1 MVAQDT
7 KWKVRYI
14 HTVLVEA
21 DEYVGRLRWERSQRN
36 VRASLILQKRKE
48 GRRKGETLQLV
59 VSVPAGWKF
68 LKKVERVRDQTDP
81 DDICELLAHWD
92 YISLISYGG
101 LVFEENVTEPKVT
114 TKAYLAYIP
123 YLRTMAEESL
133 RMISQ
138 ALDRLTVNQTT
149 TTWSRHMK
157 TPDLFKPETRDQEI
171 KQWGDWK
178 FSFVNYV
185 KGIEPQMAHS
195 MKMVEDNLGGDF
207 AFDDMTDATKAMAV
221 RLYGVLSSYL
231 RGRPLKLVRHM
242 KDENGFEAWQRL
254 LKEMQPATRAR
265 ALALLT
271 QLSRVQFAEGKTF
284 SEQLPQYESIV
295 TEYERISGHAYADDA
310 KVASILQAVP
320 PHLRAH
326 LQLWITE
333 TTTYEQVKNKVMEL
347 EALSTRWD
355 SSNSLSL
362 PTRAGM
368 DEATPMEVDYIRGDK
383 GKKGGKGKTKDMKGK
398 AKGKDKGKTKTDGE
412 ATRRARAY
420 GRKVVLERKGRA
432 PTEVQKEEKLVLA
445 MSVARLDT
453 MRKTAGRRRPV

>member
-1 MVAQDT
+1 
-7 KWKVRYI
+7 
-14 HTVLVEA
+14 
-21 DEYVGRLRWERSQRN
+21 
-36 VRASLILQKRKE
+36 
-48 GRRKGETLQLV
+48 
-59 VSVPAGWKF
+59 
-68 LKKVERVRDQTDP
+68 
-81 DDICELLAHWD
+81 
-92 YISLISYGG
+92 
-101 LVFEENVTEPKVT
+101 
-114 TKAYLAYIP
+114 
-123 YLRTMAEESL
+123 
-133 RMISQ
+133 
-138 ALDRLTVNQTT
+138 
-149 TTWSRHMK
+149 MK

-171 KQWGDWK
+171 KQWSDWK

-207 AFDDMTDATKAMAV
+207 DARKAMAV
-221 RLYGVLSSYL
+221 RLYGVLTSYL

-254 LKEMQPATRAR
+254 LKETQPATRAR
-265 ALALLT
+265 SLALLT
-271 QLSRVQFAEGKTF
+271 QLSRVQFTKGKTI

-295 TEYERISGHAYADDA
+295 TEWISGHVYADDA

-326 LQLWITE
+326 LQLWITD

-383 GKKGGKGKTKDMKGK
+383 GKKGGKGKTKDSKGK
-398 AKGKDKGKTKTDGE
+398 SKGKDKGKTKAKGKGTWKSSEKGKGKSSDKGGKGKTGACHVCGKTGHYAKGCWSKRANVNQIE
-412 ATRRARAY
+412 EQAT
-420 GRKVVLERKGRA
+420 
-432 PTEVQKEEKLVLA
+432 
-445 MSVARLDT
+445 
-453 MRKTAGRRRPV
+453 TAQGNPGGASSS